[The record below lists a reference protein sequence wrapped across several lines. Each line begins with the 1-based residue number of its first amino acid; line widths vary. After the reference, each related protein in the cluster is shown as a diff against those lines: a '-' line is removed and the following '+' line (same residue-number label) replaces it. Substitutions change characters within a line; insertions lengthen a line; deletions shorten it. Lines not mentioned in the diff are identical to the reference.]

1 MLTTATEIPSPA
13 ASPFQTMVR
22 KSKAEAQATRAQLL
36 DAAEQVFL
44 RQGVAATSL
53 QQIAIEAGLTRGAI
67 YWHFQDKADLF
78 IAMMDR
84 VTMPCECALEQALAA
99 TDEPRSALHRMALSP
114 LQALTQDEQTRRVFR
129 IAMHLTEYT
138 GELAPV
144 AVRHEEAIA
153 EFVGQMQT
161 LFERLLPAE
170 RSHAAALGL
179 FALIDGLMRQWTARP
194 EGFDLLA
201 VGDAC
206 VGAYLSGLRAEP
218 PAAPAP
224 APRKSP
230 ARPVPST

>member
-1 MLTTATEIPSPA
+1 
-13 ASPFQTMVR
+13 MVR

-206 VGAYLSGLRAEP
+206 VGAYLGGLRAEP

-230 ARPVPST
+230 GRPVPST